1 MKTIV
6 VPTDFSL
13 HSENALRTA
22 ACIAKKN
29 NAAILVIHMAGIT
42 DGLLT
47 KAQANSALE
56 SVYYVKL
63 AEKQFAEFL
72 DKPYLSDVSVSQ
84 AVKKYRNFSEINDV
98 AKEHNAS
105 LIVMSSHGSSGL
117 EEVLIGSN
125 TEKVV
130 RSSEVPVLVIK
141 QFISNFNMDSGVFAS
156 NFSEENIEAYKNA
169 KDFFNRFEARMN
181 LVYVNTPGRNFKS
194 SQEIDAILFHF
205 FEGAGYSNPTERVRD
220 VTVISDYSVE
230 EGIFSYS
237 QLIDADIIAIPTHGR
252 KGLAHLLKGSI
263 SEDIANHSIL
273 PVVTFKI

>member
-6 VPTDFSL
+6 VPTDFSM
-13 HSENALRTA
+13 HSESALRTA

-156 NFSEENIEAYKNA
+156 NFSEENIEAYKNG
-169 KDFFNRFEARMN
+169 KVWHRS
-181 LVYVNTPGRNFKS
+181 L
-194 SQEIDAILFHF
+194 
-205 FEGAGYSNPTERVRD
+205 
-220 VTVISDYSVE
+220 DYS
-230 EGIFSYS
+230 
-237 QLIDADIIAIPTHGR
+237 
-252 KGLAHLLKGSI
+252 
-263 SEDIANHSIL
+263 
-273 PVVTFKI
+273 